1 MSGHNHSAHD
11 QGRRFKATPRP
22 FPLSGR
28 PPAPKLPRP
37 IAPAIQQY
45 EADVADGLETLAAA
59 ELQALF
65 GMHVTIEPPV
75 AQSGVVRFSY
85 SGSLRDLGR
94 PRTILA
100 VALRQHFPVPRPR
113 ALLGDEHLR
122 ALLRQIATVRAVA
135 PTDAFGSLYLS
146 AAGAESSTMQR
157 LKETL
162 VEATGLAL
170 AAPEAH
176 EGDLQLRL
184 RRPPGGGEGWDALV
198 RLTPRPLSARPW
210 RVCNR
215 EGALNA
221 TVAQAAIRLAN
232 PDPRDHFLN
241 LGCGSGTL
249 LIERALHS
257 PAAHLLGYDLS
268 AEALD
273 CARANVAAAGQTDA
287 IELYEGDARALP
299 LPDASID
306 ALCADLPFGHRVG
319 SHDENLA
326 LYPALLAEAAR
337 VARRDA
343 PCVLISHEVRLLEG
357 LIAAAPEWRLVE
369 TLRVSL
375 GGLHPRIFVLR
386 RT

>member
-1 MSGHNHSAHD
+1 MPVYNHSAHD
-11 QGRRFKATPRP
+11 PGRRFKATSRP

-28 PPAPKLPRP
+28 PPTPKTPRLA
-37 IAPAIQQY
+37 APALRQC
-45 EADVADGLETLAAA
+45 EADVADGLEMLAAA
-59 ELQALF
+59 ELAALF
-65 GMHVTIEPPV
+65 DARVAIEPPV
-75 AQSGVVRFSY
+75 AGSGVVRFSY
-85 SGSLRDLGR
+85 TGSLRELSR

-100 VALRQHFPVPRPR
+100 ISLRQHFPVPRPR

-122 ALLRQIATVRAVA
+122 ALLRQLATVRALA
-135 PTDAFGSLYLS
+135 PPNAFQSLYLS
-146 AAGAESSTMQR
+146 AAGAESAVMQR

-162 VEATGLAL
+162 VEGTELTLTSPDAR
-170 AAPEAH
+170 

-184 RRPPGGGEGWDALV
+184 RRPPDSGEGWEALV
-198 RLTPRPLSARPW
+198 RLSPRPLSARPW
-210 RVCNR
+210 RVCNL

-221 TVAQAAIRLAN
+221 TVAQAAIRLAD

-257 PAAHLLGYDLS
+257 PATQLLGYDLS

-273 CARANVAAAGQTDA
+273 CARANVAAAGQADA
-287 IELYEGDARALP
+287 ITLRQGDARALP

-326 LYPALLAEAAR
+326 LYPALLTEAAR

-357 LIAAAPEWRLVE
+357 LIAAPEWRLVE

-375 GGLHPRIFVLR
+375 GGLHPRLFVLR
-386 RT
+386 RS

>member
-1 MSGHNHSAHD
+1 VSGHSHSAHD

-28 PPAPKLPRP
+28 PPAPKPPRP
-37 IAPAIQQY
+37 VASTIQQY
-45 EADVADGLETLAAA
+45 EADVADGLEALAAA
-59 ELQALF
+59 ELQTLF
-65 GMHVTIEPPV
+65 GAHLTSEPPV
-75 AQSGVVRFSY
+75 AQSGIVRFSY
-85 SGSLRDLGR
+85 SGSLRQLSR

-100 VALRQHFPVPRPR
+100 ISLRQHFPVPRPR

-122 ALLRQIATVRAVA
+122 ALLRQIALVRAVA
-135 PTDAFGSLYLS
+135 PPDAFQSLYLS
-146 AAGAESSTMQR
+146 AAGAESAVMQR

-162 VEATGLAL
+162 ATETGLT
-170 AAPEAH
+170 PTPTEAR

-184 RRPPGGGEGWDALV
+184 RRPPGGGEGWEALV

-221 TVAQAAIRLAN
+221 TVAQAAIRLAD

-257 PAAHLLGYDLS
+257 PAAQLLGYDLS

-273 CARANVAAAGQTDA
+273 CARANVAAAGQAETIA
-287 IELYEGDARALP
+287 LHQGDARALP

-306 ALCADLPFGHRVG
+306 AICADLPFGHRVG
-319 SHDENLA
+319 SHDDNLA
-326 LYPALLAEAAR
+326 LYPALLTEAAR

-357 LIAAAPEWRLVE
+357 LIAAAPEWRLDE

-375 GGLHPRIFVLR
+375 GGLHPRIFLLHR
-386 RT
+386 N

>member
-1 MSGHNHSAHD
+1 MPFDDRAHD
-11 QGRRFKATPRP
+11 PGRRFRATPRP

-28 PPAPKLPRP
+28 PPAPKPPRP
-37 IAPAIQQY
+37 VAPTLLRY
-45 EADVADGLETLAAA
+45 EADVADGLEALAVA
-59 ELQALF
+59 ELRALF
-65 GMHVTIEPPV
+65 GDRATIEPPV
-75 AQSGVVRFSY
+75 AQGGIVRFGY
-85 SGSLRDLGR
+85 TGPPRELAR
-94 PRTILA
+94 PRTVLA
-100 VALRQHFPVPRPR
+100 ISSRQHFPVPRPR
-113 ALLGDEHLR
+113 ALLGDAHLR
-122 ALLRQIATVRAVA
+122 ALLRQIAVARACA
-135 PTDAFGSLYLS
+135 SPAAFGSLYLS
-146 AAGAESSTMQR
+146 AAGAESAVMQR
-157 LKETL
+157 LKEAL
-162 VEATGLAL
+162 AEGTGLTL
-170 AAPEAH
+170 APPEAR

-184 RRPPGGGEGWDALV
+184 RRPPDGGEGWEALV

-221 TVAQAAIRLAN
+221 TVAQAAIRLAD

-249 LIERALHS
+249 LIERALHG
-257 PAAHLLGYDLS
+257 PAARLLGYDLS

-273 CARANVAAAGQTDA
+273 CARANVAAAGLTNA
-287 IELYEGDARALP
+287 IELRQGDARALP

-326 LYPALLAEAAR
+326 LYPALLVEAAR
-337 VARRDA
+337 VARREA
-343 PCVLISHEVRLLEG
+343 PCVLISHELRLLEG

-375 GGLHPRIFVLR
+375 GGLHPGIFVLR

>member
-1 MSGHNHSAHD
+1 MSVHNHSAHEP
-11 QGRRFKATPRP
+11 GRRFRAPPRP

-28 PPAPKLPRP
+28 PPAPKPPRP
-37 IAPAIQQY
+37 TAPTLLRY
-45 EADVADGLETLAAA
+45 EADVADGLEALAAA
-59 ELQALF
+59 ELQALLNT
-65 GMHVTIEPPV
+65 HVTIESPV

-85 SGSLRDLGR
+85 GGSLRDLSR

-100 VALRQHFPVPRPR
+100 ISLCQHFPVPRPR

-122 ALLRQIATVRAVA
+122 ALLRQIAMVRAIA
-135 PTDAFGSLYLS
+135 PPDAFQSLYLS

-162 VEATGLAL
+162 AAETGLIPTPPDAR
-170 AAPEAH
+170 AGE
-176 EGDLQLRL
+176 LQLRL
-184 RRPPGGGEGWDALV
+184 RRPPDGGAGWEALV

-210 RVCNR
+210 RVCNL

-221 TVAQAAIRLAN
+221 TVAQAAIRLAD

-257 PAAHLLGYDLS
+257 PATQLLGYDRS

-273 CARANVAAAGQTDA
+273 CARANVAAAGQASA
-287 IELYEGDARALP
+287 IELRQGDLRALP

-326 LYPALLAEAAR
+326 LYPALLTEAAR
-337 VARRDA
+337 VARREA

-357 LIAAAPEWRLVE
+357 LLATAPEWRLVE
-369 TLRVSL
+369 TVRVSL

-386 RT
+386 RN

>member
-1 MSGHNHSAHD
+1 MLV
-11 QGRRFKATPRP
+11 QC
-22 FPLSGR
+22 
-28 PPAPKLPRP
+28 
-37 IAPAIQQY
+37 
-45 EADVADGLETLAAA
+45 EADVADGLEALAVA
-59 ELQALF
+59 ELRALF
-65 GMHVTIEPPV
+65 DARATIEPSI
-75 AQSGVVRFSY
+75 AGSGIVRFSY
-85 SGSLRDLGR
+85 RGSLRDLDR

-100 VALRQHFPVPRPR
+100 VSLRQHFPVPRPR

-122 ALLRQIATVRAVA
+122 NLVRQVNLVRALA
-135 PTDAFGSLYLS
+135 PPDAFQSLYLS

-162 VEATGLAL
+162 AAATGLTVAP
-170 AAPEAH
+170 PEAR

-184 RRPPGGGEGWDALV
+184 RRPPDGGAGWEALV
-198 RLTPRPLSARPW
+198 RLTPRPLSARAW
-210 RVCNR
+210 RACNR
-215 EGALNA
+215 EGSLNA
-221 TVAQAAIRLAN
+221 TVAQAAIRLAD

-249 LIERALHS
+249 LIERALHES
-257 PAAHLLGYDLS
+257 AERLLGYDLS

-273 CARANVAAAGQTDA
+273 CARANVAAAGLTGA
-287 IELYEGDARALP
+287 IDLRQGDARALP

-326 LYPALLAEAAR
+326 LYPALLTEAAR

-357 LIAAAPEWRLVE
+357 LIVAAPEWRPVE
-369 TLRVSL
+369 SVRVSL

-386 RT
+386 RA